1 MESTAVISINKNP
14 IEALADTGFQ
24 AIVPKVIFLFGFE
37 AGQRI
42 WDRYK
47 NGEYTVKELHMSGS
61 NSILN
66 LDYLWQNY
74 VDYISE
80 PDEYYTIIEYEDE
93 NGVIYP
99 IVVEAIARRRRFKD
113 GSLPIA
119 LSSPF
124 TDYYADIIPDLE
136 LPECFREG

>member
-1 MESTAVISINKNP
+1 MEGTAVISINRNP

-24 AIVPKVIFLFGFE
+24 AIVPKVIFIFGFE
-37 AGQRI
+37 AGQRV

-47 NGEYTVKELHMSGS
+47 NGEYTVKELHMSGKGC
-61 NSILN
+61 LVN
-66 LDYLWQNY
+66 LDYLWLNY
-74 VDYISE
+74 VDYLSE
-80 PDEYYTIIEYEDE
+80 PSDYTIIDYVDDK
-93 NGVIYP
+93 GVIYP

-124 TDYYADIIPDLE
+124 MTYYADIIPDLE
-136 LPECFREG
+136 LPECFWEG

>member
-1 MESTAVISINKNP
+1 MEGTAVISINRNP

-24 AIVPKVIFLFGFE
+24 AIIPKVIFIFGFE
-37 AGQRI
+37 AGQRV

-47 NGEYTVKELHMSGS
+47 NGEYTVKELHMSGKGC
-61 NSILN
+61 LVN
-66 LDYLWQNY
+66 LDYLWLNY
-74 VDYISE
+74 VDYLSE
-80 PDEYYTIIEYEDE
+80 PSDYTIIDYVDDK
-93 NGVIYP
+93 GVIYP

-124 TDYYADIIPDLE
+124 MTYYADIIPDLE
-136 LPECFREG
+136 LPECFWEG

>member
-1 MESTAVISINKNP
+1 MEGTAVISINRNP

-24 AIVPKVIFLFGFE
+24 AIVPKVIFIFGFE
-37 AGQRI
+37 AGQRV

-47 NGEYTVKELHMSGS
+47 NGEYTVKELHMSGKGC
-61 NSILN
+61 LVN
-66 LDYLWQNY
+66 LDYLWLNY
-74 VDYISE
+74 VEYLSE
-80 PDEYYTIIEYEDE
+80 PSDFTILDYVDDK
-93 NGVIYP
+93 GVIYP

-124 TDYYADIIPDLE
+124 MTYYADIIPDLE
-136 LPECFREG
+136 LPECFWER

>member
-1 MESTAVISINKNP
+1 MEGTAVISINRNP

-24 AIVPKVIFLFGFE
+24 AIVPKVIFIFGFE

-47 NGEYTVKELHMSGS
+47 NGEYIVKELHMSGKS
-61 NSILN
+61 CIVN
-66 LDYLWQNY
+66 LDYLWVNF
-74 VDYISE
+74 VDFLSE
-80 PDEYYTIIEYEDE
+80 PTDYTILDYADDK
-93 NGVIYP
+93 GVVYP

>member
-1 MESTAVISINKNP
+1 MEGTAVISINRNP

-24 AIVPKVIFLFGFE
+24 AIVPKVIFIFGFE
-37 AGQRI
+37 AGQRV

-47 NGEYTVKELHMSGS
+47 NGEYTVKELHMSGKGC
-61 NSILN
+61 LVN
-66 LDYLWQNY
+66 LDYLWLNY
-74 VDYISE
+74 VEYLSE
-80 PDEYYTIIEYEDE
+80 PSDFTILDYVDDK
-93 NGVIYP
+93 GVIYP

-124 TDYYADIIPDLE
+124 MTYYADIIPDLE
-136 LPECFREG
+136 LPECFWEG

>member
-1 MESTAVISINKNP
+1 MEGAAVILRARNP
-14 IEALADTGFQ
+14 IESLADTGFQ
-24 AIVPKVIFLFGFE
+24 AIIPKVIFIFGFE

-47 NGEYTVKELHMSGS
+47 NGEYTVKELHMTGKDR
-61 NSILN
+61 LVN
-66 LDYLWQNY
+66 LDYLWLNY
-74 VDYISE
+74 IEYLSE
-80 PDEYYTIIEYEDE
+80 PNDYTIIDYVDDK
-93 NGVIYP
+93 GVIYP

-124 TDYYADIIPDLE
+124 MTYYADIIPDLE
-136 LPECFREG
+136 LPECFWEG

>member
-1 MESTAVISINKNP
+1 
-14 IEALADTGFQ
+14 
-24 AIVPKVIFLFGFE
+24 
-37 AGQRI
+37 
-42 WDRYK
+42 
-47 NGEYTVKELHMSGS
+47 MSGS
-61 NSILN
+61 HYILN

-74 VDYISE
+74 VDYISD

>member
-1 MESTAVISINKNP
+1 MEGAAVILRARNP
-14 IEALADTGFQ
+14 IESLADTGFQ
-24 AIVPKVIFLFGFE
+24 AIIPKVIFIFGFE

-47 NGEYTVKELHMSGS
+47 NGEYTVKELHMTGKDC
-61 NSILN
+61 LVN
-66 LDYLWQNY
+66 LDYLWLNY
-74 VDYISE
+74 IEYLSE
-80 PDEYYTIIEYEDE
+80 PNDYTIIDYVDDK
-93 NGVIYP
+93 GVIYP

-124 TDYYADIIPDLE
+124 MTYYADIIPDLE
-136 LPECFREG
+136 LPECFWEG

>member
-1 MESTAVISINKNP
+1 MEGTALISINRNP

-24 AIVPKVIFLFGFE
+24 AIVPKVIFIFGFE
-37 AGQRI
+37 AGQRV

-47 NGEYTVKELHMSGS
+47 NGEYTVKELHMSGKGC
-61 NSILN
+61 LVN
-66 LDYLWQNY
+66 LDYLWLNY
-74 VDYISE
+74 VDYLSE
-80 PDEYYTIIEYEDE
+80 PSDYTIIDYVDDK
-93 NGVIYP
+93 GVIYP

-124 TDYYADIIPDLE
+124 MTYYADIIQDLE
-136 LPECFREG
+136 LPECFWEG

>member
-1 MESTAVISINKNP
+1 MEGTAVISINRNP

-24 AIVPKVIFLFGFE
+24 AIIPKVIFIFGFE
-37 AGQRI
+37 AGQRV

-47 NGEYTVKELHMSGS
+47 NGEYTVKELHMPGKGC
-61 NSILN
+61 LVN
-66 LDYLWQNY
+66 LDYLWLNY
-74 VDYISE
+74 VDYLSE
-80 PDEYYTIIEYEDE
+80 PSDYTIIDYVDDK
-93 NGVIYP
+93 GVIYP

-124 TDYYADIIPDLE
+124 MTYYADIIPDLE
-136 LPECFREG
+136 LPECFWEG

>member
-1 MESTAVISINKNP
+1 MEGTAVISINRNP

-24 AIVPKVIFLFGFE
+24 AIIPKVIFIFGFE
-37 AGQRI
+37 AGQKV

-47 NGEYTVKELHMSGS
+47 NGEYTVKELHMSGKGC
-61 NSILN
+61 LVN
-66 LDYLWQNY
+66 LDYLWLNY
-74 VDYISE
+74 VDYLSE
-80 PDEYYTIIEYEDE
+80 PSDYTIIDYVDDK
-93 NGVIYP
+93 GVIYP

-124 TDYYADIIPDLE
+124 MTYYADIIPDLE
-136 LPECFREG
+136 LPECFWEG

>member
-1 MESTAVISINKNP
+1 MEGTAVISINRNP

-24 AIVPKVIFLFGFE
+24 AIIPKVIFIFGFE
-37 AGQRI
+37 AGQRV

-47 NGEYTVKELHMSGS
+47 NGEYTVKELHMSGKGR
-61 NSILN
+61 LVN
-66 LDYLWQNY
+66 LDYLWLNY
-74 VDYISE
+74 VDYLSE
-80 PDEYYTIIEYEDE
+80 PSDYTIIDYVDDK
-93 NGVIYP
+93 GIIYP

-124 TDYYADIIPDLE
+124 MTYYADIIPDLE
-136 LPECFREG
+136 LPECFWEG

>member
-1 MESTAVISINKNP
+1 MESAAVISLNKNP

-66 LDYLWQNY
+66 LDYRWQNY
-74 VDYISE
+74 VDYISD
-80 PDEYYTIIEYEDE
+80 PDE
-93 NGVIYP
+93 
-99 IVVEAIARRRRFKD
+99 
-113 GSLPIA
+113 
-119 LSSPF
+119 
-124 TDYYADIIPDLE
+124 
-136 LPECFREG
+136 

>member
-1 MESTAVISINKNP
+1 MEGTAVISINRNP

-24 AIVPKVIFLFGFE
+24 AIVPKVIFIFGFE
-37 AGQRI
+37 AGQRV

-47 NGEYTVKELHMSGS
+47 NGEYTVKELHMSGKGG
-61 NSILN
+61 LVN
-66 LDYLWQNY
+66 LDYLWLNY
-74 VDYISE
+74 VEYLSE
-80 PDEYYTIIEYEDE
+80 PSDFTILDYVDDK
-93 NGVIYP
+93 GVIYP

-124 TDYYADIIPDLE
+124 MTYYADIIPDLE
-136 LPECFREG
+136 LPECFWEG